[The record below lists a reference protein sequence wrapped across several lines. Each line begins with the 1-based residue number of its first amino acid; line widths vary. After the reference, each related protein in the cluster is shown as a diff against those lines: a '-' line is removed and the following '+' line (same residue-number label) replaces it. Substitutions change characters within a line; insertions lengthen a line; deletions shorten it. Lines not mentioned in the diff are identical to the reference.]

1 MMMEEMVMILMMVM
15 MMKSTAVVQAAMQC
29 IRWFLIQPRLGADRS
44 SAISSGSSVLRSARN
59 NDIRPVIHHEGE
71 DSTNSTEGI
80 TAVMMRALWSSCFS
94 GR

>member
-80 TAVMMRALWSSCFS
+80 TAVMMRALWSWSL

>member
-1 MMMEEMVMILMMVM
+1 
-15 MMKSTAVVQAAMQC
+15 MQC

-44 SAISSGSSVLRSARN
+44 SAISGSSVLRSTRN

-80 TAVMMRALWSSCFS
+80 MAVMMRALWSWSDEKTMMMLVMMMKMAVV
-94 GR
+94 R